1 MRFFVTLSFF
11 SLSLFSQSLFL
22 STKEIGK
29 KAFVPSSRLKEKVS
43 AISNRPI
50 GTELNEFS
58 GIFDKDFFE
67 LSNGFISYGP
77 DVSYMHYR
85 LVFDQKENWV
95 ETQEL
100 FHSDVLPEDVY
111 YQIFPKMKLAAKKKF
126 EVNDY
131 SSYIKI
137 TNSKGFWYEL
147 DAVALPKKKK
157 VTLVFDKNLK
167 LRKSL
172 PR

>member
-137 TNSKGFWYEL
+137 TNSTGFWYEL